1 MKRWSLSVYTFERNL
16 PNGQENN
23 NKWVNEQQRQRKK
36 QQRNPNENNW
46 KRRIDADGYNADV
59 LR

>member
-1 MKRWSLSVYTFERNL
+1 MKFTFERNL

-23 NKWVNEQQRQRKK
+23 NNWARATAAQKK
-36 QQRNPNENNW
+36 RRNPKENNW
-46 KRRIDADGYNADV
+46 KRRIDADGYDADG